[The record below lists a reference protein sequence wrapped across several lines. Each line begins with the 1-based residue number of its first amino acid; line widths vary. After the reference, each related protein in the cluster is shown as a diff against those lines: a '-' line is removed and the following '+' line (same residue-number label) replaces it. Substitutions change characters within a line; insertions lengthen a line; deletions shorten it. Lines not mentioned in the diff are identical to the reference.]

1 MKRVFTS
8 IRLKLAVATLVP
20 LDGETGLLYR
30 PHQP

>member
-1 MKRVFTS
+1 MKRLFSS
-8 IRLKLAVATLVP
+8 IRLKMTVATLVP